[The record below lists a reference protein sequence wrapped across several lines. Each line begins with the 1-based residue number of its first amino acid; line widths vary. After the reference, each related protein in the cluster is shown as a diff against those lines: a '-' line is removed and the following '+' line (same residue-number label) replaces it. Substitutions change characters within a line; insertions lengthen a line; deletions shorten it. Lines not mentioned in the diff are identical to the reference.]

1 MGSCSLP
8 PAQVKLRRAS
18 RCPASQRRA
27 KEKGTGGDPQQPP
40 DLRAAP
46 AAGLRGCC
54 CPGPPP
60 PFPPRP
66 GPCCLRQP
74 QDLRRPARRPKL
86 CPPLP
91 GSGIPRFRSPGRPAS
106 GGQLGREGVRE
117 GAAWPL
123 KSAPSYMWEA
133 VAVTQVSRG
142 PWAWRERA
150 RAAPLLAVAT
160 VKKKKKKKKSP
171 EQHPRPPSPSQGPAA
186 RSRPPRVFEGAD
198 PVPGSPRRTPGAQ
211 AGLPRCGWPFLFFLL
226 RLPTCQLMDLIT
238 HSGACSSAAAR
249 SIQAAPPRPPAAPA
263 PGAGVGGGP
272 QTRAT
277 THPRGPAPLSP
288 RPRAARGALQ
298 IVLCLHAIPYSAE
311 GGRGSAEFSPAVSRL
326 ETDI

>member
-8 PAQVKLRRAS
+8 LAQAKLRRAS

-74 QDLRRPARRPKL
+74 QDLRRPARRPQL

-150 RAAPLLAVAT
+150 RAAPLPAVAT
-160 VKKKKKKKKSP
+160 VKKKKKKA
-171 EQHPRPPSPSQGPAA
+171 PSS
-186 RSRPPRVFEGAD
+186 
-198 PVPGSPRRTPGAQ
+198 TPG
-211 AGLPRCGWPFLFFLL
+211 RL
-226 RLPTCQLMDLIT
+226 RLRRAQQ
-238 HSGACSSAAAR
+238 R
-249 SIQAAPPRPPAAPA
+249 APA
-263 PGAGVGGGP
+263 PRGSSRAQTLYRAVPVG
-272 QTRAT
+272 
-277 THPRGPAPLSP
+277 
-288 RPRAARGALQ
+288 PRAHKLGSLAVAGRFFFFLATLAN
-298 IVLCLHAIPYSAE
+298 LSAD
-311 GGRGSAEFSPAVSRL
+311 GPHHP
-326 ETDI
+326 

>member
-8 PAQVKLRRAS
+8 LAQAKLRRAS

-74 QDLRRPARRPKL
+74 QDLRRPARRPQL

-150 RAAPLLAVAT
+150 REAPLPAVAT
-160 VKKKKKKKKSP
+160 VKKKKKKKK
-171 EQHPRPPSPSQGPAA
+171 PRAAPQAAFAFAGPSSALPPLEGLRGRRPCTGPSPS
-186 RSRPPRVFEGAD
+186 D
-198 PVPGSPRRTPGAQ
+198 PGRTS
-211 AGLPRCGWPFLFFLL
+211 W
-226 RLPTCQLMDLIT
+226 
-238 HSGACSSAAAR
+238 
-249 SIQAAPPRPPAAPA
+249 APS
-263 PGAGVGGGP
+263 
-272 QTRAT
+272 
-277 THPRGPAPLSP
+277 LW
-288 RPRAARGALQ
+288 L
-298 IVLCLHAIPYSAE
+298 
-311 GGRGSAEFSPAVSRL
+311 AVSFFFGYACQPVS
-326 ETDI
+326 